1 MTQYTCDASEVIRLL
16 LQGYLADANTFY
28 YNYVQTITQP
38 DFIVSW
44 QRYYWASNVLL
55 ATVRIILPF
64 RSFSSA

>member
-1 MTQYTCDASEVIRLL
+1 MLRLTGRL

-55 ATVRIILPF
+55 ATV
-64 RSFSSA
+64 